1 MPSPTS
7 IIEYVNTSGLT
18 MTLDLYPLGALNTVS
33 PVASGLTLTEDTS
46 RKGLYQATTSGLVG
60 LYQAFIHLGGTM
72 LPVGFVTMTEDTSVH
87 RITDLQGGD
96 NLSTTLQTIL
106 STITSGGVNV
116 NIISPGVDNGLINI
130 VIGDSYKNVDG
141 RAITATGGGL
151 WPDLTGGSVSL
162 YVYDPSNDNTQVLVA
177 TGVISVPNGSGQTVY
192 IELSASQTINL
203 PQGDDF
209 NYGIRATLSNGDIVS
224 LAVGYGTCSIQPAV
238 GIAVS

>member
-1 MPSPTS
+1 MPLPTS
-7 IIEYVNTSGLT
+7 IIEYINTSGLT

-33 PVASGLTLTEDTS
+33 PVVSGLSLVEDTS
-46 RKGLYQATTSGLVG
+46 RKGLYQATTTGLVG
-60 LYQAFIHLGGTM
+60 VYQAFIHIGATM

-96 NLSTTLQTIL
+96 SL
-106 STITSGGVNV
+106 STIVQTVLSTLIAGDVNV
-116 NIISPGVDNGLINI
+116 NVLSPGITNGLISL

-162 YVYDPSNDNTQVLVA
+162 YIYDPSNDNVQILVA
-177 TGVISVPNGSGQTVY
+177 AGVISVPSGSSQAVY
-192 IELSASQTINL
+192 IELSAAQTLAL

-209 NYGIRATLSNGDIVS
+209 NYGIRATLANGDIVS
-224 LAVGYGTCSIQPAV
+224 LAVGYGTCSIQPAIGV
-238 GIAVS
+238 ASS